1 MNVRV
6 ESMCQGDGKIYVQVA
21 IERLSAHAIVTLE
34 AHLKDGT
41 VIPSHLLSF
50 DPLDGQ
56 SAANFTVIL
65 PHLDEREIML
75 EFSEYRSA
83 DAPLGRAH
91 LTIETNM
98 LTWRT
103 RINSM
108 VKNELI
114 TQMFD
119 IEREYYSDRMNTSFI
134 AAVDDKDEIVAKML
148 VDLPQ
153 IEGADVEIR
162 FLDAHGKER
171 DLPVY
176 PLFEEVKP
184 ARRFGDESRINVGFS
199 VRVPRDD
206 KDFCVYASDALDVV
220 PGGFAMFNDETY
232 EPLKTRF
239 EAQTVSAARDPRY
252 DEWYLLHSATLAD
265 LAEQRRLTFA
275 HEPLISLIMPLSRGE
290 ETLMVQSLAALAS
303 QTYNVFEV
311 VVVDRYFEDA
321 EFDALVR
328 TIKKPE
334 QLTRVKV
341 DDELGFD
348 KVFEAGLDQARGSY
362 CALLDAAV
370 MLAPEALFEVVRRI
384 NEART
389 YPDHIDSR
397 IIYAHH
403 DRIYMNGSLGGLACK
418 PIYSP
423 DLLLSY
429 NYMGPFIV
437 FERELVQNVR
447 TESELVADA
456 LLYDLLFKAF
466 EITGHVERIDQ
477 ILYHVQSTRASDPDE
492 EQARA
497 RAHEQDFR
505 GGRRAVANHLKRI
518 DIEATVLSDI
528 HEEVYRCNYA
538 LPDKLPSVLVVIVNR
553 DRPYLLEACLES
565 FFAKSPYENLQ
576 VCIVDNASSSLE
588 TFACYGRI
596 QGKHEEVSLIRLT
609 ERQGYAACI
618 DQAISD
624 RESDF
629 ILLLDPNVEVVCEDM
644 IARMIGLAQREEVA
658 VVGAK
663 LLFADDTI
671 AQAGIAVGST
681 SGSAGIGTDL
691 PRSASGYMKRLTCAN
706 NVSAVSKAC
715 QLIKRSVFD
724 EVGGYDDR
732 FKLDL
737 SDTDFC
743 LKVIKAGYFV
753 VYDPEIELYHF
764 ENSIKDEHLSDARR
778 IRLEQERAYLH
789 FRWPRAFVEGDP
801 FASSLLAPGNGYY
814 QLYH

>member
-1 MNVRV
+1 MNVRI

-21 IERLSAHAIVTLE
+21 IERLSPHAIVTLE

-56 SAANFTVIL
+56 SKANFAVIL

-75 EFSEYRSA
+75 EFSEYRST

-98 LTWRT
+98 LSWRT
-103 RINSM
+103 RINSV

-119 IEREYYSDRMNTSFI
+119 IEREYYSDRMNVRFI
-134 AAVDDKDEIVAKML
+134 AALDDKDEIVVKML

-153 IEGADVEIR
+153 IEGADVEVR
-162 FLDAHGKER
+162 FMDAHGKDR

-184 ARRFGDESRINVGFS
+184 ARRFGDESRLNVGFS

-206 KDFCVYASDALDVV
+206 KDFCVSAYDALGIVAE
-220 PGGFAMFNDETY
+220 GFAMFCDESY
-232 EPLKTRF
+232 EPLKARF
-239 EAQTVSAARDPRY
+239 CQRTDDAAHDPDY
-252 DEWYLLHSATLAD
+252 DQWYLLHSATLAD

-275 HEPLISLIMPLSRGE
+275 HEPLISLIMPLSNGDKDRIAPCF
-290 ETLMVQSLAALAS
+290 TALAS

-311 VVVDRYFEDA
+311 VVVDRYYGDA
-321 EFDALVR
+321 EFDAIVR
-328 TIKKPE
+328 GLKGPE
-334 QLTRVKV
+334 SLTRVKV
-341 DDELGFD
+341 DETLSSDE
-348 KVFEAGLDQARGSY
+348 VFAAGLDQARGEY
-362 CALLDAAV
+362 CALITPDIV
-370 MLAPEALFEVVRRI
+370 LAPEALFEIVRCI
-384 NEART
+384 NETAA
-389 YPDHIDSR
+389 YPDREQAR

-403 DRIYMNGSLGGLACK
+403 DSLFADGRLGELACK

-429 NYMGPFIV
+429 DYMGPFIV
-437 FERELVQNVR
+437 FDR
-447 TESELVADA
+447 SLVAHVCDQHGLASQA
-456 LLYDLLFKAF
+456 LLYDLLFKAL
-466 EITGHVERIDQ
+466 EQAGHTQRIDQ
-477 ILYHVQSTRASDPDE
+477 ILYHVQIAPSTDFPD
-492 EQARA
+492 EQARFEA
-497 RAHEQDFR
+497 KEEDFR

-518 DIEATVLSDI
+518 GIEATVLSDI
-528 HEEVYRCNYA
+528 HEQIYRCNYA
-538 LPDKLPSVLVVIVNR
+538 LPEELPSVLVVIVNHEH
-553 DRPYLLEACLES
+553 PYLLEACVES
-565 FFAKSPYENLQ
+565 LFEKSPYQNLH
-576 VCIVDNASSSLE
+576 VRIIDNGSSSAE
-588 TFACYGRI
+588 MFACYGRL
-596 QGKHEEVSLIRLT
+596 QGKHDQIELIQRS
-609 ERQGYAACI
+609 ERKGYAACVNE
-618 DQAISD
+618 AVKGT
-624 RESDF
+624 ESDF
-629 ILLLDPNVEVVCEDM
+629 ILLLDANTEVLTSDLVGRM
-644 IARMIGLAQREEVA
+644 IALCQRADIG

-671 AQAGIAVGST
+671 ASAGLAVGSAA
-681 SGSAGIGTDL
+681 GSVGIGTDL
-691 PRSASGYMKRLTCAN
+691 ARSASGYMKRLTCTN
-706 NVSAVSKAC
+706 DVSAVSKAC
-715 QLIKRSVFD
+715 QLIKRSVFE
-724 EVGGYDDR
+724 EVEGYDER
-732 FKLDL
+732 FKLDF

-753 VYDPEIELYHF
+753 VYDPESELYHF
-764 ENSIKDEHLSDARR
+764 ENTIKDEHLSDARR

-789 FRWPRAFVEGDP
+789 FKWPRAFVEGDP

>member
-6 ESMCQGDGKIYVQVA
+6 ESMCQGGGKIYVQVA

-56 SAANFTVIL
+56 SAANFAVIL

-75 EFSEYRSA
+75 EFSEYRST
-83 DAPLGRAH
+83 DAPLGHAH

-103 RINSM
+103 RINSV

-114 TQMFD
+114 GQMFD

-134 AAVDDKDEIVAKML
+134 AAVDDKDEIVVKML

-153 IEGADVEIR
+153 IEGTDVEIR

-206 KDFCVYASDALDVV
+206 KDFCVFASDAAGVV

-232 EPLKTRF
+232 EPLKARF
-239 EAQTVSAARDPRY
+239 EAQTVSVAHDPRY

-265 LAEQRRLTFA
+265 LAEQRRLTFPF
-275 HEPLISLIMPLSRGE
+275 EPLISLVMPLSRGE
-290 ETLMVQSLAALAS
+290 EALMVRSLAALTS

-321 EFDALVR
+321 EFDAFVGG
-328 TIKKPE
+328 IKKPE
-334 QLTRVKV
+334 ALTRVKV
-341 DDELGFD
+341 DESLDFD
-348 KVFEAGLDQARGSY
+348 KVFEAGLDQAQGSY

-384 NEART
+384 NEAHA
-389 YPDHIDSR
+389 YPDQIDAR

-403 DRIYMNGSLGGLACK
+403 DVIRADGSLSDLACK

-437 FERELVQNVR
+437 FERELICQAR
-447 TESELVADA
+447 TESELVSDA

-466 EITGHVERIDQ
+466 EITGQVERIDQ
-477 ILYHVQSTRASDPDE
+477 ILYHVQSARVVDPDE

-497 RAHEQDFR
+497 QAHERDFR

-518 DIEATVLSDI
+518 GIEATVLSDI
-528 HEEVYRCNYA
+528 HEEA
-538 LPDKLPSVLVVIVNR
+538 FK
-553 DRPYLLEACLES
+553 A
-565 FFAKSPYENLQ
+565 
-576 VCIVDNASSSLE
+576 
-588 TFACYGRI
+588 
-596 QGKHEEVSLIRLT
+596 RL
-609 ERQGYAACI
+609 
-618 DQAISD
+618 
-624 RESDF
+624 
-629 ILLLDPNVEVVCEDM
+629 
-644 IARMIGLAQREEVA
+644 
-658 VVGAK
+658 
-663 LLFADDTI
+663 
-671 AQAGIAVGST
+671 
-681 SGSAGIGTDL
+681 
-691 PRSASGYMKRLTCAN
+691 
-706 NVSAVSKAC
+706 
-715 QLIKRSVFD
+715 
-724 EVGGYDDR
+724 
-732 FKLDL
+732 
-737 SDTDFC
+737 
-743 LKVIKAGYFV
+743 
-753 VYDPEIELYHF
+753 
-764 ENSIKDEHLSDARR
+764 
-778 IRLEQERAYLH
+778 
-789 FRWPRAFVEGDP
+789 
-801 FASSLLAPGNGYY
+801 
-814 QLYH
+814 

>member
-56 SAANFTVIL
+56 SAANFAVIL

-75 EFSEYRSA
+75 EFSEYRST

-103 RINSM
+103 RINSV

-119 IEREYYSDRMNTSFI
+119 IEREYYSDRMHTSFI
-134 AAVDDKDEIVAKML
+134 AAVDDKDEIVVKML

-153 IEGADVEIR
+153 IEGADVEVR

-176 PLFEEVKP
+176 PLFEEVQP

-232 EPLKTRF
+232 EPLKARF
-239 EAQTVSAARDPRY
+239 EAHTVNAAHDPRY

-265 LAEQRRLTFA
+265 LAEQRRLTFP
-275 HEPLISLIMPLSRGE
+275 HEPLISLIMPLSKGE
-290 ETLMVQSLAALAS
+290 GALMAQSLAALAA

-311 VVVDRYFEDA
+311 VVVDRYFEDS

-328 TIKKPE
+328 DIKKPE

-341 DDELGFD
+341 DEALSFD
-348 KVFEAGLDQARGSY
+348 KVFEAGLDQARGSH
-362 CALLDAAV
+362 CALLGADI
-370 MLAPEALFEVVRRI
+370 MLAPEALFEMVRRI
-384 NEART
+384 NEAQA
-389 YPDHIDSR
+389 YPDQIDAR

-403 DRIYMNGSLGGLACK
+403 DEILANGTLGGLACK

-429 NYMGPFIV
+429 NYMGPLIV
-437 FERELVQNVR
+437 FERDLIQQVR

-456 LLYDLLFKAF
+456 LIYDLLLKSF

-477 ILYHVQSTRASDPDE
+477 ILYHVQATHARDPQE

-497 RAHEQDFR
+497 HAHEQDFR
-505 GGRRAVANHLKRI
+505 GGRRTVANHLKRI
-518 DIEATVLSDI
+518 GIEATVLSDV
-528 HEEVYRCNYA
+528 HEEVYRCRYA
-538 LPDKLPSVLVVIVNR
+538 LPDELPSVLVVIVNR

-565 FFAKSPYENLQ
+565 LFEKSPYENIH

-596 QGKHEEVSLIRLT
+596 QGKHEEVSLMRLT
-609 ERQGYAACI
+609 EKQGYAFCI
-618 DQAISD
+618 DQAISAH
-624 RESDF
+624 ESDF
-629 ILLLDPNVEVVCEDM
+629 ILLLDPNVEVVSEGM
-644 IARMIGLAQREEVA
+644 IARMVGLAQREEVG

-681 SGSAGIGTDL
+681 VGSTGIGTNL
-691 PRSASGYMKRLTCAN
+691 PRSAAGYMKRLTCTN

-743 LKVIKAGYFV
+743 LKVIKAGSFV